1 MHSSS
6 GDPFQRLSF
15 AAAEETLANIVKA
28 VLGHAP
34 DFAAARKEQPDP
46 GTFLWSWGEGPG
58 LRTFKNFAFRDADH
72 ATVLL
77 AIMRRDDA
85 LGEIEMLRGDGK
97 PITLLPPL
105 SELKEITSPGLVT
118 FDD

>member
-6 GDPFQRLSF
+6 GDPSRPLTYK
-15 AAAEETLANIVKA
+15 AAEETLANIVKA
-28 VLGHAP
+28 LLGHAP
-34 DFAAARKEQPDP
+34 DFAVARKEQPDP

-77 AIMRRDDA
+77 ALMRRGDA
-85 LGEIEMLRGDGK
+85 LRGAAYLF
-97 PITLLPPL
+97 PARLVPAATREAPL
-105 SELKEITSPGLVT
+105 T
-118 FDD
+118 

>member
-1 MHSSS
+1 MRSSS
-6 GDPFQRLSF
+6 GDPSRPLTYK
-15 AAAEETLANIVKA
+15 AAEETLANIVKA
-28 VLGHAP
+28 LLGHAP
-34 DFAAARKEQPDP
+34 DFAVARKEQPDP

-77 AIMRRDDA
+77 ALMRRGDA
-85 LGEIEMLRGDGK
+85 LGEIEMWRGDGK
-97 PITLLPPL
+97 PITLLPSL
-105 SELKEITSPGLVT
+105 SELKEITKPGLVT